1 MNEEERKRVIKI
13 AQDFFDK
20 HQLTMEC
27 NIEAKEFQAF
37 YHILLDY
44 QKLQKENENQ
54 KENYKNLILNV
65 SKIAIELG
73 LEEDG
78 TIDEIYAKIREKDKQ
93 IKDLQLRK
101 DSQEKRFK
109 KYKEN
114 IEKKHEEIY
123 ENLVAENETKDKQI
137 DLMAKAIDNYDTQL
151 VINKFKDKED
161 IKQYFETKAK
171 EKGE

>member
-1 MNEEERKRVIKI
+1 MTMEERKRFIKI
-13 AQDFFDK
+13 AQDFFNK

-65 SKIAIELG
+65 SKIAMELG

-93 IKDLQLRK
+93 I
-101 DSQEKRFK
+101 
-109 KYKEN
+109 
-114 IEKKHEEIY
+114 
-123 ENLVAENETKDKQI
+123 
-137 DLMAKAIDNYDTQL
+137 DLMAEYIASLDIEEDICSKIGKENC
-151 VINKFKDKED
+151 DKMSFGECEEC
-161 IKQYFETKAK
+161 IKQYFEQKAK

>member
-1 MNEEERKRVIKI
+1 MSDEERKRFIKI
-13 AQDFFDK
+13 AQDFFNK

-54 KENYKNLILNV
+54 KENYKNLISNV
-65 SKIAIELG
+65 SKIAMELG

-93 IKDLQLRK
+93 I
-101 DSQEKRFK
+101 
-109 KYKEN
+109 
-114 IEKKHEEIY
+114 
-123 ENLVAENETKDKQI
+123 
-137 DLMAKAIDNYDTQL
+137 DLMAETIRKISIVLANY
-151 VINKFKDKED
+151 KGSYDKETINFTSNIKC
-161 IKQYFETKAK
+161 IKQYFEKLSN

>member
-1 MNEEERKRVIKI
+1 MTMEERKRVIKI
-13 AQDFFDK
+13 AQDFFNK

-65 SKIAIELG
+65 SKIAMELG

-93 IKDLQLRK
+93 I
-101 DSQEKRFK
+101 
-109 KYKEN
+109 
-114 IEKKHEEIY
+114 
-123 ENLVAENETKDKQI
+123 
-137 DLMAKAIDNYDTQL
+137 DLMAEVMYKSNTAQL
-151 VINKFKDKED
+151 LIEYGIENKEQLIKE
-161 IKQYFETKAK
+161 FEKLAN

>member
-1 MNEEERKRVIKI
+1 MTMEERKRVIKI
-13 AQDFFDK
+13 AQDFFNK

-65 SKIAIELG
+65 SKIAMELG

-93 IKDLQLRK
+93 I
-101 DSQEKRFK
+101 
-109 KYKEN
+109 
-114 IEKKHEEIY
+114 
-123 ENLVAENETKDKQI
+123 
-137 DLMAKAIDNYDTQL
+137 DLMAERIEWLCKSNGILLD
-151 VINKFKDKED
+151 IEHGEKFNQKD
-161 IKQYFETKAK
+161 IKQYFEKQAN
-171 EKGE
+171 EKGEEYE

>member
-1 MNEEERKRVIKI
+1 MTMEERKRVIKI
-13 AQDFFDK
+13 AQDFFNK

-65 SKIAIELG
+65 SKIAMELG
-73 LEEDG
+73 LKEDG

-93 IKDLQLRK
+93 I
-101 DSQEKRFK
+101 
-109 KYKEN
+109 
-114 IEKKHEEIY
+114 
-123 ENLVAENETKDKQI
+123 
-137 DLMAKAIDNYDTQL
+137 DLMAEVMYKSNTAQL
-151 VINKFKDKED
+151 LIEYGIENKEQLIKE
-161 IKQYFETKAK
+161 FEKLAN